1 MPILHRWL
9 IRRFTFHKQ
18 CDSLNQGLGH
28 PAWPVRCD
36 LLGGTSLRAL
46 LVDDHHLFRQGLKFL
61 LADLDPAIQFFE
73 ADSCARALEFAGSA
87 PIDLVLVDLHMP
99 GVEGLDALS
108 AMRAAFDASAVVVL
122 SSEDDPYAVRR
133 SIELGACGFVPKAS
147 TPQVLIAA
155 LRLVLA
161 GGTYLPP
168 HVLRECTVMAPSA
181 PQQAAAADPVRRPE
195 GLSERQLE
203 VLLKAIQGKAN
214 KVIAREMQLSEGTI
228 KAHLSA
234 AFRALGVQ
242 NRTEAVFVAAKVGL
256 APPASG
262 VGTSASFS

>member
-1 MPILHRWL
+1 MATCLSRLSGRWPCHHRTGSTVLH
-9 IRRFTFHKQ
+9 
-18 CDSLNQGLGH
+18 
-28 PAWPVRCD
+28 
-36 LLGGTSLRAL
+36 AL

-61 LADLDPAIQFFE
+61 LADLDPEIVFSE
-73 ADSCARALEFAGSA
+73 ADSSARALEFAGAA

-99 GVEGLDALS
+99 GANGMDALS
-108 AMRAAFDASAVVVL
+108 AMREAFDSSAVVVL
-122 SSEDDPYAVRR
+122 SSEDDPRAIRKA
-133 SIELGACGFVPKAS
+133 IELGACGFVPKSS

-168 HVLRECTVMAPSA
+168 HVLREWGPVVPC
-181 PQQAAAADPVRRPE
+181 AAAPEAARADPVRRPD
-195 GLSERQLE
+195 GLSDRQLE

-214 KVIAREMQLSEGTI
+214 KVIAREMHLSEGTI

-256 APPASG
+256 TVPAAAPAG
-262 VGTSASFS
+262 AVN

>member
-1 MPILHRWL
+1 
-9 IRRFTFHKQ
+9 
-18 CDSLNQGLGH
+18 
-28 PAWPVRCD
+28 
-36 LLGGTSLRAL
+36 LRAL

-61 LADLDPAIQFFE
+61 LADLDPGIVFLE
-73 ADSCARALEFAGSA
+73 ADSSAHALAFAGGL

-99 GVEGLDALS
+99 GANGMDALS
-108 AMRAAFDASAVVVL
+108 AMRAAFSASAVVVL
-122 SSEDDPYAVRR
+122 SSEDDPRAIRQA
-133 SIELGACGFVPKAS
+133 IELGACGFVPKAS

-168 HVLRECTVMAPSA
+168 HVLRDWAGPAPVA
-181 PQQAAAADPVRRPE
+181 PPAPAGADPVKRPE
-195 GLSERQLE
+195 GLSGRQLE
-203 VLLKAIQGKAN
+203 VLQKAIQGKAN

-242 NRTEAVFVAAKVGL
+242 NRTEAVFAAAGLGL
-256 APPASG
+256 APVTAAAAIPIS
-262 VGTSASFS
+262 

>member
-1 MPILHRWL
+1 MLS
-9 IRRFTFHKQ
+9 TG
-18 CDSLNQGLGH
+18 DS
-28 PAWPVRCD
+28 A
-36 LLGGTSLRAL
+36 LRAL

-61 LADLDPAIQFFE
+61 LADLDPGILFFE
-73 ADSCARALEFAGSA
+73 ADSCAHALEFAECT

-99 GVEGLDALS
+99 GVKGLDALS

-122 SSEDDPYAVRR
+122 SSEDDPQAIRR

-161 GGTYLPP
+161 GGIYLPP
-168 HVLRECTVMAPSA
+168 HVLRECMAVA
-181 PQQAAAADPVRRPE
+181 PVVRMQTAGVDPVKRPE

-256 APPASG
+256 TPLAAS
-262 VGTSASFS
+262 VDASATFS

>member
-1 MPILHRWL
+1 MY
-9 IRRFTFHKQ
+9 
-18 CDSLNQGLGH
+18 
-28 PAWPVRCD
+28 
-36 LLGGTSLRAL
+36 AL
-46 LVDDHHLFRQGLKFL
+46 LVDDHHLFRQGLKYL
-61 LADLDPAIQFFE
+61 LADLDPGIEFLE
-73 ADSCARALEFAGSA
+73 AASSAQALSFAGAA

-99 GVEGLDALS
+99 GANGMDALS
-108 AMRAAFDASAVVVL
+108 AMRAAFDTSAVVVL
-122 SSEDDPYAVRR
+122 SSEDDPRAIRQA
-133 SIELGACGFVPKAS
+133 IELGACGFVPKSS

-168 HVLRECTVMAPSA
+168 HVLREWGSLTVASA
-181 PQQAAAADPVRRPE
+181 PAAEAEPVRRPE
-195 GLSERQLE
+195 GLSDRQLE

-242 NRTEAVFVAAKVGL
+242 NRTEAVFVAARVGL
-256 APPASG
+256 TPPPVAAVAVS
-262 VGTSASFS
+262 